1 MAQLI
6 RVGARIGR
14 SDLPHASAEPLRTLV
29 GSAARMTEEL
39 GRGGGQMATLTGP
52 APGTRAVRPAGDDLK
67 VTRSLDAA
75 YARARIE
82 EVVRAVA
89 EDALGPVQVDV
100 VPWREETPFET
111 DLRDAVREIA
121 DTANG
126 LLAERLA
133 SLLETAPPGLAGRL
147 ASARGFSDLS

>member
-1 MAQLI
+1 
-6 RVGARIGR
+6 
-14 SDLPHASAEPLRTLV
+14 
-29 GSAARMTEEL
+29 
-39 GRGGGQMATLTGP
+39 MATLTGT
-52 APGTRAVRPAGDDLK
+52 APGTRATSPTHDDLK

-75 YARARIE
+75 YARERIE

-89 EDALGPVQVDV
+89 EDALGPVEVDV
-100 VPWREETPFET
+100 VPRRDDTPFES

-126 LLAERLA
+126 LLAQRLA
-133 SLLETAPPGLAGRL
+133 SLLETDPPGLAVRL